1 MPLPSALFC
10 NPELNYRV
18 SLLLGIPV
26 LRKVLSLP
34 HLAFPP
40 LFTLCLGAVAHNA
53 LANDPTPT
61 GAASKFATAPV
72 IDGEVINDSA
82 WGQPFAT
89 QFWQQQPQ
97 EGALATQETDVFV
110 GFTDDALYVAV
121 IAYDTDPDGIIV
133 SGQRR
138 DDRLEDTDMF
148 AFVID
153 SFRDGQNGFLFG
165 TNPAGIETDGQI
177 TRDGGSAGGPGSSS
191 LNRNWDTN
199 WQVKTQMGEFGWS
212 AEFEIPFKSLRYPA
226 YGVQSWGMNFRRS
239 IRRNNETVFW
249 APIQRQHSL
258 MRVTDAGVISGF
270 EPPRQRNLKVTPY
283 ALGKQSG
290 GNMIESETDQEFG
303 IDVKYGITPSLT
315 LDLTYNTDFAQ
326 VEVDEFQANLDRF
339 SLFLPE
345 QRPFF
350 LENAGQFSVGVSRE
364 VELFFSRRIG
374 IGPDGTQIPIKGG
387 ARLSGKIGSS
397 TNVGFLHMQA
407 EEVAGVVAQTDFTVA
422 RVSQEFANRS
432 SLGFMFVNREADDID
447 EPGRSD
453 YNRTYAVDG
462 RWGLGADGQIT
473 GFVAKTDTPEL
484 KGDDT
489 AFQLAGNYS
498 SAVWSYSGG
507 VTQVGKN
514 FNPEVG
520 FLRRRDYTKG
530 DFRVLRRI
538 RNSKWKNM
546 LELRPHMSYAG
557 FWGGDGLHETGFLHI
572 DNHWEWQSG
581 FEVHTGV
588 NFLHEGVREDFE
600 LAPGKVVRAGD
611 YDDRELQ
618 LVLMTDRGAPL
629 SLSARSHIG
638 GFFGGERIQVSP
650 TIRYRI
656 GDAFNASLSWNFN
669 QIKLAYEPKSFDLNI
684 ARMRLNYS
692 FNPKVSVQALV
703 QYNDSTDVMATN
715 LRLAWLT
722 SADAGFYL
730 VYNETRDDDVGM
742 FREKRNEWI
751 LKFSHTFDVF

>member
-1 MPLPSALFC
+1 MAEVRYVVTLPK
-10 NPELNYRV
+10 
-18 SLLLGIPV
+18 GIVV
-26 LRKVLSLP
+26 LPNVLSIS
-34 HLAFPP
+34 AFTRTT
-40 LFTLCLGAVAHNA
+40 LTALCLSAAAQWVS
-53 LANDPTPT
+53 ANDAAPT
-61 GAASKFATAPV
+61 GVAARFLTAPV
-72 IDGEVINDSA
+72 IDGEVISDSA
-82 WGQPFAT
+82 WGRPFAT
-89 QFWQQQPQ
+89 QFWQQRPQ
-97 EGALATQETDVFV
+97 EGAPATQETEVFV

-121 IAYDTDPDGIIV
+121 IAYDTDPEGIIV

-138 DDRLEDTDMF
+138 DDPLEDTDMF

-165 TNPAGIETDGQI
+165 TNPSGIETDGQI
-177 TRDGGSAGGPGSSS
+177 TRDGGAGGPGISSF
-191 LNRNWDTN
+191 NMNWDTN
-199 WQVKTQMGEFGWS
+199 WQVKTQTGDFGWS

-226 YGVQSWGMNFRRS
+226 DGVQSWGMNFRRS

-258 MRVTDAGVISGF
+258 MRVTDAGVVSGF

-283 ALGKQSG
+283 ALGKQNG
-290 GNMIESETDQEFG
+290 GNMIESQSDQEFG
-303 IDVKYGITPSLT
+303 VDVKYGVTPSLT

-350 LENAGQFSVGVSRE
+350 LENAGQFAVGVARE

-374 IGPDGTQIPIKGG
+374 IGPDGSQIPIKGG

-432 SLGFMFVNREADDID
+432 SLGVIFVNREADELDQ
-447 EPGRSD
+447 PGRSD

-462 RWGLGADGQIT
+462 RWGIGADGQIT

-498 SAVWSYSGG
+498 SEAWSYSGG

-520 FLRRRDYTKG
+520 FLRRRDYTKANV
-530 DFRVLRRI
+530 RVLHRI
-538 RNSKWKNM
+538 RNSSWKNM
-546 LELRPHMSYAG
+546 LELRPHVSYAG

-588 NFLHEGVREDFE
+588 NFLHEGVRKDFE

-611 YDDRELQ
+611 YDDEELQ

-629 SLSARSHIG
+629 SFSVRSHIG
-638 GFFGGERIQVSP
+638 GFFGGERVQLRP

-656 GDAFNASLSWNFN
+656 GDAFNASLAWNYN
-669 QIKLAYEPKSFDLNI
+669 QIKLAYEPKPFDLNI
-684 ARMRLNYS
+684 ARLRLNYS
-692 FNPKVSVQALV
+692 FNPKVSLQALV

>member
-1 MPLPSALFC
+1 MAKVRYVVTLPK
-10 NPELNYRV
+10 
-18 SLLLGIPV
+18 GIVV
-26 LRKVLSLP
+26 LPNVLSIS
-34 HLAFPP
+34 AFTRTT
-40 LFTLCLGAVAHNA
+40 LTALCLSAAAQWVS
-53 LANDPTPT
+53 ANDAAPT
-61 GAASKFATAPV
+61 GVAARFLTAPV
-72 IDGEVINDSA
+72 IDGEVISDSA
-82 WGQPFAT
+82 WGRPFAT
-89 QFWQQQPQ
+89 QFWQQRPQ
-97 EGALATQETDVFV
+97 EGAPATQETEVFV

-121 IAYDTDPDGIIV
+121 IAYDTDPEGIIV

-138 DDRLEDTDMF
+138 DDPLEDTDMF

-165 TNPAGIETDGQI
+165 TNPSGIETDGQI
-177 TRDGGSAGGPGSSS
+177 TRDGGAGGPGISSF
-191 LNRNWDTN
+191 NMNWDTN
-199 WQVKTQMGEFGWS
+199 WQVKTQTGDFGWS

-226 YGVQSWGMNFRRS
+226 DGVQSWGMNFRRS

-258 MRVTDAGVISGF
+258 MRVTDAGVVSGF

-283 ALGKQSG
+283 ALGKQNG
-290 GNMIESETDQEFG
+290 GNMIESQSDQEFG
-303 IDVKYGITPSLT
+303 VDVKYGVTPSLT

-350 LENAGQFSVGVSRE
+350 LENAGQFAVGVARE

-374 IGPDGTQIPIKGG
+374 IGPDGSQIPIKGG

-432 SLGFMFVNREADDID
+432 SLGVIFVNREADELDQ
-447 EPGRSD
+447 PGRSD

-462 RWGLGADGQIT
+462 RWGIGADGQIT

-498 SAVWSYSGG
+498 SEAWSYSGG

-520 FLRRRDYTKG
+520 FLRRRDYTKANV
-530 DFRVLRRI
+530 RVLHRI
-538 RNSKWKNM
+538 RNSSWKNM
-546 LELRPHMSYAG
+546 LELRPHVSYAG

-611 YDDRELQ
+611 YDDEELQ

-629 SLSARSHIG
+629 SFSVRSHIG
-638 GFFGGERIQVSP
+638 GFFGGERVQLRP

-656 GDAFNASLSWNFN
+656 GDAFNASLAWNYN
-669 QIKLAYEPKSFDLNI
+669 QIKLAYEPKPFDLNI
-684 ARMRLNYS
+684 ARLRLNYS
-692 FNPKVSVQALV
+692 FNPKVSLQALV

-715 LRLAWLT
+715 LRLAWPT

>member
-1 MPLPSALFC
+1 MAEVRYVVTLPK
-10 NPELNYRV
+10 
-18 SLLLGIPV
+18 GIVV
-26 LRKVLSLP
+26 LPNVLSIS
-34 HLAFPP
+34 AFTRTT
-40 LFTLCLGAVAHNA
+40 LTALCLSAAAQWVSADDA
-53 LANDPTPT
+53 APT
-61 GAASKFATAPV
+61 GVAARFLTAPV
-72 IDGEVINDSA
+72 IDGEVISDSA
-82 WGQPFAT
+82 WGRPFAT
-89 QFWQQQPQ
+89 QFWQQRPQ
-97 EGALATQETDVFV
+97 EGAPATQETEVFV

-121 IAYDTDPDGIIV
+121 IAYDTDPEGIIV

-138 DDRLEDTDMF
+138 DDPLEDTDMF

-165 TNPAGIETDGQI
+165 TNPSGIETDGQI
-177 TRDGGSAGGPGSSS
+177 TRDGGAGGPGISSF
-191 LNRNWDTN
+191 NMNWDTN
-199 WQVKTQMGEFGWS
+199 WQVKTQTGDFGWS

-226 YGVQSWGMNFRRS
+226 DGVQSWGMNFRRS

-258 MRVTDAGVISGF
+258 MRVTDAGVVSGF

-283 ALGKQSG
+283 ALGKQNG
-290 GNMIESETDQEFG
+290 GNMIESQSDQEFG
-303 IDVKYGITPSLT
+303 VDVKYGVTPSLT

-350 LENAGQFSVGVSRE
+350 LENAGQFSVGVARE

-374 IGPDGTQIPIKGG
+374 IGPDGSQIPIKGG

-432 SLGFMFVNREADDID
+432 SLGVIFVNREADELDQ
-447 EPGRSD
+447 PGRSD

-462 RWGLGADGQIT
+462 RWGIGADGQIT

-498 SAVWSYSGG
+498 SEAWSYSGG

-520 FLRRRDYTKG
+520 FLRRRDYTKANV
-530 DFRVLRRI
+530 RVLHRI
-538 RNSKWKNM
+538 RNSSWKNM
-546 LELRPHMSYAG
+546 LELRPHVSYAG

-611 YDDRELQ
+611 YDDEELQ

-629 SLSARSHIG
+629 SFSVRSHIG
-638 GFFGGERIQVSP
+638 GFFGGERVQLRP

-656 GDAFNASLSWNFN
+656 GDAFNASLAWNYN
-669 QIKLAYEPKSFDLNI
+669 QIKLAYEPKPFDLSI
-684 ARMRLNYS
+684 ARLRLNYS
-692 FNPKVSVQALV
+692 FNPKVSLQALV